1 MAETRDGRAE
11 RREEIKLR
19 LEYLKVAISLGV
31 IGTLLFAGL
40 QWRMANQ
47 AALQTNY
54 QRIVFEWRNHLATFV
69 EKPLLRPY
77 FEGRKKLTDD
87 DPNRE
92 AVLALVDVR
101 LDVIDGILTYAAL
114 RGESDVVGGW
124 KNTFTA
130 AFRTG
135 PALCA
140 RLQET
145 RGNYVTWTPWLSPS
159 GMRPARLIR
168 RHNRSETL
176 PAANRSMAVYGVCPR
191 HNPRP
196 RGPGGWSR
204 TDKTEIGGG
213 AVTWRMVR
221 TISIFSFAAQTIQP

>member
-47 AALQTNY
+47 AALQTNC
-54 QRIVFEWRNHLATFV
+54 QRIVSDWRNHLATFV

-92 AVLALVDVR
+92 VSSCPRRCEARRDRWNFDVCR
-101 LDVIDGILTYAAL
+101 AAG
-114 RGESDVVGGW
+114 RKRCGRRVEKHIHCRFSHQSR
-124 KNTFTA
+124 A
-130 AFRTG
+130 
-135 PALCA
+135 
-140 RLQET
+140 
-145 RGNYVTWTPWLSPS
+145 
-159 GMRPARLIR
+159 MRAPAR
-168 RHNRSETL
+168 NPSEL
-176 PAANRSMAVYGVCPR
+176 CDVDPLGCPPRVCGL
-191 HNPRP
+191 H
-196 RGPGGWSR
+196 
-204 TDKTEIGGG
+204 
-213 AVTWRMVR
+213 V
-221 TISIFSFAAQTIQP
+221 

>member
-1 MAETRDGRAE
+1 MAEKTNGRAE

-19 LEYLKVAISLGV
+19 LEYLKVVISLGV

-54 QRIVFEWRNHLATFV
+54 QRIVSEWRNHLSTFV

-114 RGESDVVGGW
+114 RGE
-124 KNTFTA
+124 
-130 AFRTG
+130 R
-135 PALCA
+135 
-140 RLQET
+140 
-145 RGNYVTWTPWLSPS
+145 
-159 GMRPARLIR
+159 
-168 RHNRSETL
+168 
-176 PAANRSMAVYGVCPR
+176 
-191 HNPRP
+191 
-196 RGPGGWSR
+196 
-204 TDKTEIGGG
+204 
-213 AVTWRMVR
+213 
-221 TISIFSFAAQTIQP
+221 

>member
-1 MAETRDGRAE
+1 MAEKTNGRAE

-19 LEYLKVAISLGV
+19 LEYLKVVISLGV

-124 KNTFTA
+124 KDTFSA
-130 AFRTG
+130 AFRTS

-140 RLQET
+140 H
-145 RGNYVTWTPWLSPS
+145 
-159 GMRPARLIR
+159 AR
-168 RHNRSETL
+168 
-176 PAANRSMAVYGVCPR
+176 
-191 HNPRP
+191 NPRELCDMDP
-196 RGPGGWSR
+196 
-204 TDKTEIGGG
+204 IGCPHRVCGLH
-213 AVTWRMVR
+213 V
-221 TISIFSFAAQTIQP
+221 

>member
-1 MAETRDGRAE
+1 
-11 RREEIKLR
+11 
-19 LEYLKVAISLGV
+19 
-31 IGTLLFAGL
+31 
-40 QWRMANQ
+40 MANQ

-54 QRIVFEWRNHLATFV
+54 QRIVSEWRNHLSTFV

-124 KNTFTA
+124 KETFSA
-130 AFRTG
+130 AFRTS

-140 RLQET
+140 RMQET
-145 RGNYVTWTPWLSPS
+145 RGNYVTWTPLVVPIGYAACTFDPPS
-159 GMRPARLIR
+159 Q
-168 RHNRSETL
+168 S
-176 PAANRSMAVYGVCPR
+176 
-191 HNPRP
+191 
-196 RGPGGWSR
+196 
-204 TDKTEIGGG
+204 K
-213 AVTWRMVR
+213 
-221 TISIFSFAAQTIQP
+221 